1 MAATSGI
8 AVCAIN
14 FWPGFTF
21 ETDFVA
27 HLLGEAF
34 GPVRVIETQKD
45 ADLVLTSV
53 FPHVACKFP
62 AKTVAIIRE
71 NVRPNYQFYGRSIS
85 QDFDSYGGRNCRA
98 EGWWPQIDWD
108 GRNRRQVNEAF
119 NHGYEPHVGV
129 DQLLRPRRPPA
140 RRPDRF
146 CCYIARNPEPYRRL
160 AVEALSRIGPVDQFG
175 AVADRP
181 LRRSKYEVLPDYR
194 FNLCFENSIFPGYY
208 TEKALQA
215 WVGGCVP
222 LYWSD
227 PWYVRDFNAKALINR
242 IDFPSMEAFVDRV
255 AEVNASPA
263 LWEQIHAE
271 PLLLE
276 RPRLEGVIDFL
287 QQAVGG

>member
-1 MAATSGI
+1 MTADSAI

-14 FWPGFTF
+14 FWPGFTLERGF
-21 ETDFVA
+21 LA
-27 HLLGEAF
+27 YLLERAF
-34 GPVRVIETQKD
+34 GQVRVIDTQKN

-53 FPHVACKFP
+53 FPHAACKFP
-62 AKTVAIIRE
+62 GKTIAIIGE
-71 NVRPNYQFYGRSIS
+71 NVRPNYQFYARSIS
-85 QDFDSYGGRNCRA
+85 EDFDSHGGRNCRA
-98 EGWWPQIDWD
+98 AGWWSQIDW
-108 GRNRRQVNEAF
+108 GERNRRRVNEAF
-119 NHGYEPHVGV
+119 DHGYEPRVALER
-129 DQLLRPRRPPA
+129 LLAPRLPPA

-146 CCYIARNPEPYRRL
+146 CCYVARNPDPYRRL
-160 AVEALSRIGPVDQFG
+160 AVEALSVIEPVDQFG

-181 LRRSKYEVLPDYR
+181 LKRSKYEVLPDYR

-227 PWYVRDFNAKALINR
+227 PWYARDFNPNALINR

-263 LWEQIHAE
+263 LWDEIHAQ
-271 PLLLE
+271 PLLLQ
-276 RPRLEGVIDFL
+276 PPSLDGVIRFL
-287 QQAVGG
+287 RDAVGG